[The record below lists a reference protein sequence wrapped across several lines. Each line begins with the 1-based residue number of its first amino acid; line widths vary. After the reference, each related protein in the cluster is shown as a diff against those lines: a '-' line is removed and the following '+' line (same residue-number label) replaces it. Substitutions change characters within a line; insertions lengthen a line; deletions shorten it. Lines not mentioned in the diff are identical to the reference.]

1 MSDDPF
7 APNDE
12 KTETVPSEAAASPAD
27 DVKNSYSIGFTLKA
41 GTGYEAEW
49 VTPKVF
55 GASAEETAG
64 KAKALLE
71 QMRDQGVFELAAG
84 AAQHTRNQFKGGYQN
99 RQGQNNNGG
108 GQQQKRQY
116 KTQDAPGGGK
126 TCEHGQMVFKSGTTQ
141 AGKPWKGYFC
151 PTPKGTPDQCDVI
164 WV

>member
-7 APNDE
+7 KPADS
-12 KTETVPSEAAASPAD
+12 KTETQATEATASPAD
-27 DVKNSYSIGFTLKA
+27 DVKNSFSIGFTLKA

-84 AAQHTRNQFKGGYQN
+84 AAQHTRNQYQGKAAHQS
-99 RQGQNNNGG
+99 RPQNNNGG
-108 GQQQKRQY
+108 QQRQY
-116 KTQDAPGGGK
+116 KTQDSAGGGK
-126 TCEHGQMVFKSGTTQ
+126 TCQHGEMVFRSGTNQ

-151 PTPKGTPDQCDVI
+151 PSPKGTPDQCDVI
-164 WV
+164 WVK